1 MRPRT
6 SRAINRA
13 LVRAAL
19 AITLGWAA
27 AAGMA
32 TARADLVDTYVMTNA
47 SAVCATLDSY
57 PSVAGIE
64 GIGQAIMDDGLTP
77 QAAGEVV
84 TRAIVGWCP
93 EYVPVLN
100 AFIAKWTTAGSVV
113 A

>member
-1 MRPRT
+1 MRPN
-6 SRAINRA
+6 RARAVNRA
-13 LVRAAL
+13 LVRTAL
-19 AITLGWAA
+19 AITLGWIA

-32 TARADLVDTYVMTNA
+32 TARADLVDTYVVTNA
-47 SAVCATLDSY
+47 NAVCATLDSY
-57 PSVAGIE
+57 PSIEGIE
-64 GIGQAIMDDGLTP
+64 GVGQAIMDDGLTP

-93 EYVPVLN
+93 EHLPELN

>member
-1 MRPRT
+1 MRPRHA
-6 SRAINRA
+6 RAVNRA
-13 LVRAAL
+13 LVL
-19 AITLGWAA
+19 ITLGWAA

-93 EYVPVLN
+93 EHLPELN